1 MIQFTKPTNLNGA
14 ELVAELAAVGVI
26 VNTVTS
32 PFIDG
37 AGDFWL
43 DIAEADKAKA
53 TPIVAAHNGTTVA
66 TEPTVAHKL
75 AAAGLSVDDLKAA
88 LGL

>member
-1 MIQFTKPTNLNGA
+1 MIQFTKPQNLNGA
-14 ELVAELAAVGVI
+14 ELLAELNAAGLLI
-26 VNTVTS
+26 TNS
-32 PFIDG
+32 PMIDG

-53 TPIVAAHNGTTVA
+53 TPIVAAHNGTLVA
-66 TEPTVAHKL
+66 PEQTIEDKL
-75 AAAGLSVDDLKAA
+75 ASVGLSLPDLKAA